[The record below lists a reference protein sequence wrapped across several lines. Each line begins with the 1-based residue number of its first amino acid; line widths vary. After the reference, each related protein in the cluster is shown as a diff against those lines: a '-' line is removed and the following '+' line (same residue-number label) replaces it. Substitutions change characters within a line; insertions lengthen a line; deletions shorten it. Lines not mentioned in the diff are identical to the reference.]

1 MTEEGE
7 RIIAKVTLKEFED
20 FLESVT
26 SSEDL
31 MNAMFNDM
39 VLEVLRNQHRSYDE
53 ETETLYFTLDN
64 LLHATASEC
73 IVYIKENYQEDELI
87 LTNADLPL
95 TALTI
100 PLELF
105 EEYMEAKTPQYEELN
120 KSVLNVIA
128 THVAYEEEDKVLK
141 LTNEHIVR
149 LMILSATTEL
159 EGES

>member
-73 IVYIKENYQEDELI
+73 IVYIKENY
-87 LTNADLPL
+87 
-95 TALTI
+95 
-100 PLELF
+100 
-105 EEYMEAKTPQYEELN
+105 
-120 KSVLNVIA
+120 
-128 THVAYEEEDKVLK
+128 
-141 LTNEHIVR
+141 
-149 LMILSATTEL
+149 
-159 EGES
+159 